1 MSEQIIIEY
10 KADIEGLK
18 AQLKTVESGLKKV
31 ETAGKESAQSINKEF
46 KNTGASLKEGFK
58 DIAISLGL
66 AFGVE
71 KIIDFGKE
79 SIKAFSEAE
88 ANANKLK
95 FALTKIGGEGTL
107 AFKKLIEQSEKL
119 QKSTIFSDD
128 AIQQSQTALS
138 QFGLTSDQIEKLIPQ
153 IADLASATG
162 DDLATATQ
170 KAIQGINGQTR
181 GLKSVGIQFADTGSK
196 TQNLALLT
204 EKLTKFQGASAEALE
219 TTAGKAKRLENAFD
233 DIKEK
238 IGEYLVNEGNAII
251 DNFETVFGG
260 KGQEIAT
267 RKSIETALKLQN
279 EYNQKNAEKIKSGE
293 KSKAQVIADNSK
305 YIEELYKQRGQ
316 QENYQQQLNIDAQIK
331 NLKSF
336 NEELRNLGKERSI
349 IDDATLGGNKDAN
362 KAKEDA
368 LKAKQDTLDALN
380 ELDVKADQESLKE
393 QAKTDEQKLTLA
405 RSEAL
410 KEVDIAYQK
419 AIDAGNAE
427 SDATLIAQNTRSN
440 INKSF
445 DDQEADLKL
454 KRYNDSAD
462 KLNAEIDKDEADAL
476 TIKKKASEEAIKQA
490 EKEAKRKEELN
501 KQLVSALKSGLDAIA
516 GVSSN
521 ITEQQIQDNDK
532 KTDKE
537 IKNLDRELSQKLIT
551 QEEHDRKV
559 AELEKAK
566 DEKQRQLKKKQFETD
581 RQIAIVKIIIAT
593 AEAVITQFAE
603 TGYYGAILAGVVGAA
618 ELAVVASQPT
628 PQFEKGGKVKGKR
641 HHSGGTL
648 IEAEKDEWII
658 NRTEA
663 MKNDKML
670 KAINDGQGDKY
681 IFDHYIAPALKQQ
694 QKKLSESKDKSFAN
708 NLAMSMGLNFKDSN
722 LLDSLKQSR
731 KNDREIALF
740 LAKELKPNT
749 RDARRF

>member
-1 MSEQIIIEY
+1 MSYISDTRGIITASKLKDFILCEKLY
-10 KADIEGLK
+10 KVKRLNEVCISEEVPERAMLWDAFHYLVEVGYDKRSERYQVTEKFLKADLIDL
-18 AQLKTVESGLKKV
+18 
-31 ETAGKESAQSINKEF
+31 
-46 KNTGASLKEGFK
+46 
-58 DIAISLGL
+58 IS
-66 AFGVE
+66 
-71 KIIDFGKE
+71 
-79 SIKAFSEAE
+79 
-88 ANANKLK
+88 N
-95 FALTKIGGEGTL
+95 
-107 AFKKLIEQSEKL
+107 
-119 QKSTIFSDD
+119 
-128 AIQQSQTALS
+128 
-138 QFGLTSDQIEKLIPQ
+138 
-153 IADLASATG
+153 
-162 DDLATATQ
+162 
-170 KAIQGINGQTR
+170 R
-181 GLKSVGIQFADTGSK
+181 
-196 TQNLALLT
+196 
-204 EKLTKFQGASAEALE
+204 
-219 TTAGKAKRLENAFD
+219 
-233 DIKEK
+233 
-238 IGEYLVNEGNAII
+238 
-251 DNFETVFGG
+251 
-260 KGQEIAT
+260 EI
-267 RKSIETALKLQN
+267 
-279 EYNQKNAEKIKSGE
+279 
-293 KSKAQVIADNSK
+293 
-305 YIEELYKQRGQ
+305 
-316 QENYQQQLNIDAQIK
+316 
-331 NLKSF
+331 
-336 NEELRNLGKERSI
+336 
-349 IDDATLGGNKDAN
+349 
-362 KAKEDA
+362 
-368 LKAKQDTLDALN
+368 
-380 ELDVKADQESLKE
+380 
-393 QAKTDEQKLTLA
+393 
-405 RSEAL
+405 
-410 KEVDIAYQK
+410 
-419 AIDAGNAE
+419 
-427 SDATLIAQNTRSN
+427 
-440 INKSF
+440 
-445 DDQEADLKL
+445 
-454 KRYNDSAD
+454 
-462 KLNAEIDKDEADAL
+462 
-476 TIKKKASEEAIKQA
+476 SEES
-490 EKEAKRKEELN
+490 KEAKRKEELN